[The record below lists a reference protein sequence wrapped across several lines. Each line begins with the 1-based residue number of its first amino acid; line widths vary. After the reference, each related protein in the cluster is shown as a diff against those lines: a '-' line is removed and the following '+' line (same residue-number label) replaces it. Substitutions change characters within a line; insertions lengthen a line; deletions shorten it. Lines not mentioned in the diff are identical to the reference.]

1 MILVPRRGF
10 YAMLLSHSYQLHLP
24 VLSIEDFQN
33 VLYENAVPF
42 EKMTKLA
49 LFDLNSVIFP
59 SVECF
64 AELFHATMDFSMGPC
79 PILGLRIYFDFEG
92 VCIKLRA
99 LGEKC
104 LRILDGM
111 LKPSYLSSLSKANL
125 QVLFILIF
133 GTIFSVRHAKPALE
147 LRTFPQVSSN
157 IDCPPDVM
165 TNTFDQKSLANPET
179 PRTLFEVMQEHI
191 CNMLAHYMYFIGSKI
206 GTPNTGKWKKELE
219 NLVEI
224 HNL

>member
-1 MILVPRRGF
+1 MPKF
-10 YAMLLSHSYQLHLP
+10 
-24 VLSIEDFQN
+24 
-33 VLYENAVPF
+33 
-42 EKMTKLA
+42 A
-49 LFDLNSVIFP
+49 LFDLNRVIFP
-59 SVECF
+59 SMEYF
-64 AELFHATMDFSMGPC
+64 TEMFLTATDFWMEPC
-79 PILGLRIYFDFEG
+79 PIPGDGILFEG
-92 VCIKLRA
+92 ACIKLQA